1 MNILP
6 YVAKRAFPD
15 EVMLRI
21 LGWVGYPGT
30 SGKSDVIIR
39 VSVRRRQ
46 EGWSQEEGP
55 VMTEVEIGVMYFR
68 VEEGPTPQN
77 TGGH

>member
-46 EGWSQEEGP
+46 EV